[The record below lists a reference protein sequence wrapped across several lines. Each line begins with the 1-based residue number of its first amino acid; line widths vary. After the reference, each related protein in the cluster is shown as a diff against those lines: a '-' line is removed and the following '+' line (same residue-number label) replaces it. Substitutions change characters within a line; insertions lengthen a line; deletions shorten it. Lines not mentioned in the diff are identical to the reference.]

1 VLQKR
6 SAHDERQREL
16 LDRAMKALNPRD
28 SSAASEQTKWIAK
41 AYRDLVR
48 FTGSAKK
55 FSALRTDLK
64 QQSAHSRK
72 LARSIEL
79 ALAPT
84 EHALYRLLA
93 GDRGVDQEVV
103 DGAHDSFRDR
113 ADMVISLRAFADRT
127 DQLIALTTWP
137 KGGRWNVAKSLY
149 GPHYRWLAEQ
159 CLKTVFSFGNPADIR
174 VTSPQKQ
181 SPFGQYA
188 EAVYELA
195 TGEFP
200 DGVALEKA
208 VNEAARAH
216 QKRAKVAVDIDP
228 TSKAIFRKYRIP
240 H

>member
-28 SSAASEQTKWIAK
+28 SGAAREQTEWIAE
-41 AYRDLVR
+41 AYRELVR

-55 FSALRTDLK
+55 FSALRTELK
-64 QQSAHSRK
+64 QQSAQARK

-79 ALAPT
+79 AIAPT

-93 GDRGVDQEVV
+93 TERGVDQGVV
-103 DGAHDSFRDR
+103 DRAHDSLRDR
-113 ADMVISLRAFADRT
+113 ADFVISLRAFADRT
-127 DQLIALTTWP
+127 DKLTALSVSTWP
-137 KGGRWNVAKSLY
+137 RGGRWNVAKSLF

-174 VTSPQKQ
+174 VTSPQNQ

-195 TGEFP
+195 TGELP

-208 VNEAARAH
+208 LNETARA
-216 QKRAKVAVDIDP
+216 
-228 TSKAIFRKYRIP
+228 YRRRQA
-240 H
+240 